1 MKRPLIFTQSQLL
14 GLKLFAGI
22 LTVFLLASFL
32 WKGMEDGPSVTTV
45 NPEEVFDLP
54 DLPEASQLILDIN
67 LADSADFVQL
77 RGIGPV
83 LARRIVSYRK
93 SIGGFQSVSDLSRVY
108 NLPQDAL
115 AALSDQLYVDSLT
128 HSDIKSNRTLSPN
141 LGFQGPK
148 IDINTASAEELAQL
162 PGIGTVLGQR
172 IVNYREH
179 KGGYQSIDEVSKVY
193 HLSQEVF
200 DEIRQHLVMSPYPES
215 VPVLISSLEPMD
227 QETSRGPAQ
236 EADPIPEVVA
246 LGPASVDINLADSAQ
261 LDAVPGIGPVLSRR
275 IIRYRK
281 LLRYYSNVDQLLH
294 VYGLSE
300 ENFALMRPYLTV
312 SEVADFPKNNLNEA
326 FTKALSFYPFVSR
339 DLAESLV
346 RYRRDLG
353 RFDSWEEV
361 MEVPG
366 MTPEILEEIKA
377 YYHL

>member
-1 MKRPLIFTQSQLL
+1 MKKTLFFTQSQLL

-22 LTVFLLASFL
+22 LTVFLLSAFV
-32 WKGMEDGPSVTTV
+32 WQGMEKKEEVVAV
-45 NPEEVFDLP
+45 NPEEVFGLP

-83 LARRIVSYRK
+83 LARRIVSYRN
-93 SIGGFQSVSDLSRVY
+93 SLGGFQSVSDLDNVY
-108 NLPQDAL
+108 NLPADVL

-128 HSDIKSNRTLSPN
+128 HQEVKSYHRLSPN
-141 LGFQGPK
+141 LGYQGPK
-148 IDINTASAEELAQL
+148 VDINSASAEELAVL

-172 IVNYREH
+172 IVNYREG

-200 DEIRQHLVMSPYPES
+200 DEIKGHLALGPYTQPSPSLASIGETIS
-215 VPVLISSLEPMD
+215 VE
-227 QETSRGPAQ
+227 QSRGPDD
-236 EADPIPEVVA
+236 EAEPVPTRVT
-246 LGPASVDINLADSAQ
+246 LPPASVNLNLADSAE

-281 LLRYYSNVDQLLH
+281 LLRYYADVDQLLH
-294 VYGLSE
+294 VYGLTQ
-300 ENFALMRPYLTV
+300 ENYALMRPYLTV
-312 SEVADFPKNNLNEA
+312 GETEEFPKNNLNEA
-326 FTKALSFYPFVSR
+326 FTKALSFYPFISR

-346 RYRRDLG
+346 SYRRDLG
-353 RFDSWEEV
+353 RFDSWVEV
-361 MEVPG
+361 LDVPG
-366 MTPEILEEIKA
+366 MTEEILEEIQS